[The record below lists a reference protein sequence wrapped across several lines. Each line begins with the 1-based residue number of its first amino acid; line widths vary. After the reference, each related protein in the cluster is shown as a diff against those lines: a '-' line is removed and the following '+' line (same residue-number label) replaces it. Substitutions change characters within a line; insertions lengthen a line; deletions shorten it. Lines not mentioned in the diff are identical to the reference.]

1 MLLSEFGIE
10 NIKVGDEIWI
20 SNEFKFIVTS
30 VDKNGATI
38 KDISNGIMY
47 YGNEGNIYIL
57 KRNGKYIIKDGKLVK
72 GWNKEAFEEF
82 RNGINK
88 ANKIVKNIAE
98 NIKQEENAFVDEE
111 DIIDKQVAML
121 RKFKKEFPCNDE
133 LLQVM
138 AAKIFDYLKEKEE
151 KSLQ

>member
-98 NIKQEENAFVDEE
+98 NIKQEENAFVEE
-111 DIIDKQVAML
+111 DNIEVKTAQMLNNFIDFFPHADDNLIIH
-121 RKFKKEFPCNDE
+121 RSH
-133 LLQVM
+133 
-138 AAKIFDYLKEKEE
+138 I
-151 KSLQ
+151 